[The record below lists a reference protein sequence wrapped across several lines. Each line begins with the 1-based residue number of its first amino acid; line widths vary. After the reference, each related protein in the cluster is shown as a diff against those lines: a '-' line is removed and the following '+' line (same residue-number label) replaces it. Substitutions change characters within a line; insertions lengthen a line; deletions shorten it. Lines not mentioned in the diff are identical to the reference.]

1 MGKRTVWRCDGR
13 NGECGNRRRSD
24 VINRSRWS
32 HPAEAATFTDQVE
45 PNEFVHYDVNFNKHT
60 CGCGHWKYYGIA
72 CKYAVSVWEKYQ
84 EQLEE
89 MNGARME
96 ADEYLEARARFAVG
110 NQPIYI
116 FLHKYS
122 LKLQMI
128 SKQIV
133 SSYHVN
139 RLTCLTSIS
148 IHRSRFLRNRFE
160 NAPAATTRCGIC
172 GQLGHNQLTCEYYE
186 VWFDSNDPNDV
197 VFRNIFSHALNPNG
211 NRARLPH

>member
-1 MGKRTVWRCDGR
+1 MGKRKVWRSDGR
-13 NGECGNRRRSD
+13 NGECGDRRRSD

-32 HPAEAATFTDQVE
+32 HPAEAATITDQVE

-60 CGCGHWKYYGIA
+60 CGCGHWQYYGIA

-96 ADEYLEARARFAVG
+96 ADEYLEAGARFAVG
-110 NQPIYI
+110 DQPIYI

-133 SSYHVN
+133 
-139 RLTCLTSIS
+139 
-148 IHRSRFLRNRFE
+148 
-160 NAPAATTRCGIC
+160 
-172 GQLGHNQLTCEYYE
+172 
-186 VWFDSNDPNDV
+186 
-197 VFRNIFSHALNPNG
+197 
-211 NRARLPH
+211 